1 MSSADRPDYMA
12 MATAERAE
20 LADLLVSL
28 TPEQWDAPTLCDR
41 WRVRDV
47 VAHMFSYDELGPL
60 GTVGRMVKGRLVRG
74 GPNAVGIAAYAAR
87 TPDQLITLVKD
98 HLRPR
103 GLTAGFGGR
112 IALCDGTIHHQDIR
126 RPLGLA
132 RDVPGERMYVVLE
145 FAKTAPL
152 IHSKKRIKGL
162 ALAATDLDWRSGDG
176 PLIEGPA
183 ESLLMA
189 LAGRR
194 GVTEELS
201 GPGLST
207 LVERIG

>member
-1 MSSADRPDYMA
+1 MSPAGRPDYMA

-20 LADLLVSL
+20 LADLLISL
-28 TPEQWDAPTLCDR
+28 TPDQWDAPTLCAD

-47 VAHMFSYDELGPL
+47 VAHMFSYDELSPL
-60 GTVGRMVKGRLVRG
+60 GTVGRMVKGRMVSG
-74 GPNAVGIAAYAAR
+74 GPNALGTAAYADR
-87 TPDQLITLVKD
+87 TPDQLVALVKD

-126 RPLGLA
+126 RPLGLP
-132 RDVPGERMYVVLE
+132 RDIPGNRMHAVLE

-152 IHSKKRIKGL
+152 IHSKKRIAGL
-162 ALAATDLDWRSGDG
+162 TVAATDLDWRTGDG
-176 PLIEGPA
+176 PLVEGPA

-189 LAGRR
+189 LAGRH
-194 GVTEELS
+194 GITDELS
-201 GPGLST
+201 GPGLPI
-207 LVERIG
+207 LVQRIV

>member
-1 MSSADRPDYMA
+1 MA

-20 LADLLVSL
+20 LADLLGTL
-28 TPEQWDAPTLCDR
+28 TPEQWDGPTLCDD
-41 WRVRDV
+41 WSVRDV
-47 VAHMFSYDELGPL
+47 VAHMFSYDELTPL
-60 GTVGRMVKGRLVRG
+60 GTVGRMVKGRLAPG
-74 GPNAVGIAAYAAR
+74 GPNALGIAAYADR
-87 TPDQLITLVKD
+87 SPDQLVALAKE

-132 RDVPGERMYVVLE
+132 RQIPADRMHVTLE

-162 ALAATDLDWRSGDG
+162 TLVATDLDWRTGDG
-176 PLIEGPA
+176 PAVEGRA

-194 GVTEELS
+194 GVTDELT
-201 GPGLST
+201 GPGLPT
-207 LVERIG
+207 LVDRIG

>member
-1 MSSADRPDYMA
+1 MSTDVMA

-20 LADLLVSL
+20 LADLLASL
-28 TPEQWDAPTLCDR
+28 TPEQWDGPTLCDD
-41 WRVRDV
+41 WSVRDV
-47 VAHMFSYDELGPL
+47 VAHMFSYDALTPL
-60 GTVGRMVKGRLVRG
+60 GTVGRIVKGRLAPG
-74 GPNAVGIAAYAAR
+74 GPNALGIAAYADR
-87 TPDQLITLVKD
+87 TPDQLVTLVEE

-126 RPLGLA
+126 RPLGLS
-132 RDVPGERMYVVLE
+132 RHIPDDRMLVTLE

-162 ALAATDLDWRSGDG
+162 RLVATDLDWRTGDG
-176 PLIEGPA
+176 PVVRGPA

-194 GVTEELS
+194 GVTDELS
-201 GPGLST
+201 GPGLPM

>member
-1 MSSADRPDYMA
+1 MSPDYMA

-28 TPEQWDAPTLCDR
+28 TPEQWDGPTLCDG
-41 WRVRDV
+41 WSVRDV
-47 VAHMFSYDELGPL
+47 VAHMFSYDELTPL
-60 GTVGRMVKGRLVRG
+60 GTVGRMVKGRLTPG
-74 GPNAVGIAAYAAR
+74 GPNALGIAAYSDCSPGR
-87 TPDQLITLVKD
+87 LVTLVQEN
-98 HLRPR
+98 LRPR

-112 IALCDGTIHHQDIR
+112 IALCDGMIHQQDIR
-126 RPLGLA
+126 RPLGLT
-132 RDVPGERMYVVLE
+132 RHIPDDRMHATLE

-162 ALAATDLDWRSGDG
+162 ALVATDVDWRTGDG
-176 PLIEGPA
+176 PVVRGPA

-194 GVTEELS
+194 GVTDELT
-201 GPGLST
+201 GPGLPT